1 MKLAYTLFALLIPT
15 LEAATIFP
23 ICKEEAVANC
33 MFNRSYACHL
43 QQVAELYP
51 SNEAVRVTIQE
62 NNRLYKAWDYL
73 RDAKT
78 ESYSEEL
85 RRIALFKLRGTIGV
99 EAFDRGEM
107 PDAVPLWRFAYA
119 R

>member
-1 MKLAYTLFALLIPT
+1 MKLAYTIFALLIPT

-23 ICKEEAVANC
+23 ICKEEAAANC

-51 SNEAVRVTIQE
+51 SSEAVRVTIQE
-62 NNRLYKAWDYL
+62 NDRLYKVWDYL

-78 ESYSEEL
+78 EMYSEEL